1 MTFYDFIPDFFFGG
15 TKFECNICGFK
26 ADRWLPRGHD
36 YPIVKELEIIG
47 AGKRFVDCKKCGSS
61 DRDRL
66 VFEYLKLVH
75 EKTSLKNK
83 KLLHVAPEKSLSQ
96 KLEDS
101 IGLNITRIDY
111 RAKGYKFS
119 YNKSVIYGDVQNLPF
134 ENESY
139 DMVICNH
146 VLEHVEDDTKALN
159 EIHRVLKTGGFAI
172 LQVPISLK
180 LDKTIFSESN
190 WTSKDKIEN
199 LGQFDHLRL
208 YGLNFKKT
216 LKEHLFEP
224 IFWYERDK
232 NSIKFKGLN
241 PKEFVII
248 ASKPIY

>member
-1 MTFYDFIPDFFFGG
+1 MTFYDFIPDFFFRG
-15 TKFECNICGFK
+15 TKFKCNLCGFK

-66 VFEYLKLVH
+66 VFKYLKLVH
-75 EKTSLKNK
+75 EKTSLKSK
-83 KLLHVAPEKSLSQ
+83 KLLHVAPEKSLSK

-101 IGLNITRIDY
+101 IGLKITRIDY
-111 RAKGYKFS
+111 RSKGYKFT
-119 YNKSVIYGDVQNLPF
+119 YNKSVISGDVQNLPF
-134 ENESY
+134 DSESY

-146 VLEHVEDDTKALN
+146 VLEHVENDSTALN

-180 LDKTIFSESN
+180 LDQTIRSEIN
-190 WTSKDKIEN
+190 WTSKDKIN
-199 LGQFDHLRL
+199 KLGQFDHLRL

-216 LKEHLFEP
+216 LKEHRFEP
-224 IFWYERDK
+224 IFWYEKDQK
-232 NSIKFKGLN
+232 SIKFQGLN

-248 ASKPIY
+248 ASKSIV

>member
-15 TKFECNICGFK
+15 TKYECNICGFK

-111 RAKGYKFS
+111 RAKGYKFT
-119 YNKSVIYGDVQNLPF
+119 YNKSVILGDVQNLPF

-139 DMVICNH
+139 DLVICNH
-146 VLEHVEDDTKALN
+146 VLEHVEDDSKALN
-159 EIHRVLKTGGFAI
+159 EIYRILKTGGFAI
-172 LQVPISLK
+172 LQVPIALK
-180 LDKTIFSESN
+180 LVETIFSEPK
-190 WTSKDKIEN
+190 WTSEDKIEK

-208 YGLNFKKT
+208 YGLNFENT
-216 LKEHLFEP
+216 LKEHRFEP
-224 IFWYERDK
+224 VFWHEKDQKR
-232 NSIKFKGLN
+232 IKFQGLN

-248 ASKPIY
+248 ATKSID